1 MGRMKELYM
10 EIREEYGDELPE
22 DFSLAEHQLKKE
34 LEYEE
39 LREIEKK
46 LKQSQASV
54 NRDEKNSS
62 GSSENEK
69 V

>member
-10 EIREEYGDELPE
+10 ELMEEYGRIPE
-22 DFSLAEHQLKKE
+22 DFSLAEHYLKKE

-39 LREIEKK
+39 LREIEEW
-46 LKQSQASV
+46 LKESQSTSTDDAKDVFGDQSP
-54 NRDEKNSS
+54 
-62 GSSENEK
+62 EK

>member
-22 DFSLAEHQLKKE
+22 DFSLAQHQLKKE

-39 LREIEKK
+39 LREIEER

-54 NRDEKNSS
+54 NRDEKDSF

>member
-22 DFSLAEHQLKKE
+22 DFSLAQHQLKKE

-39 LREIEKK
+39 LREIEER

-69 V
+69 I

>member
-39 LREIEKK
+39 LREIEER
-46 LKQSQASV
+46 LKQSQAPV
-54 NRDEKNSS
+54 NRDEKDSS
-62 GSSENEK
+62 RSSENEEI
-69 V
+69 

>member
-1 MGRMKELYM
+1 MKELYM

-39 LREIEKK
+39 LREIEERLKK
-46 LKQSQASV
+46 SQAPV
-54 NRDEKNSS
+54 NRDEKDSS
-62 GSSENEK
+62 RSSKTKEI
-69 V
+69 